1 MAHSDSDGD
10 HSHTKGHMIEPM
22 RSCDRDSK
30 VLPRS
35 PTPSA
40 DISGHARIPGIIR
53 KVQRSAV
60 QKCPEEDF
68 VFRCAHEW
76 IHVRL
81 VMMRSHQQWTKG
93 QSLCRVMQLA
103 MSDRDR
109 PLRATEPLAA
119 ATMEGISDRFSADG
133 RSA

>member
-40 DISGHARIPGIIR
+40 DLQGYPVSSGVRLSGEKRISFFDVHT
-53 KVQRSAV
+53 
-60 QKCPEEDF
+60 
-68 VFRCAHEW
+68 EW

-119 ATMEGISDRFSADG
+119 ATMEGTSDRFSADG